1 MVFRKRDGLLQTESW
16 TYNGVVLDSYDEF
29 NYLGTVLNYTCLY
42 KFYFHA
48 LMTYWLCIFFII

>member
-48 LMTYWLCIFFII
+48 LMTY